1 MKKRECEQ
9 RPVLE
14 QHGERIRRAVGV
26 ILLAAARGA
35 SIAFAGI
42 ISTQAIA
49 MAPNTAASANTATQP
64 NL

>member
-14 QHGERIRRAVGV
+14 QHGERIRRVSGSSSLQPREAGS
-26 ILLAAARGA
+26 

-49 MAPNTAASANTATQP
+49 MAPNAAASTNSAT
-64 NL
+64 

>member
-1 MKKRECEQ
+1 MKKRERQHEQ

-26 ILLAAARGA
+26 ILPAAARS

-49 MAPNTAASANTATQP
+49 TAPNAAASTNTAT
-64 NL
+64 